1 MAQIITAAT
10 LMTPFALGAQKSH
23 EEMGDR
29 YYKARQFPLARIEY
43 DRALLE
49 SGAPQDRLES
59 KAALSLMRENRF
71 RDSIKSM
78 TRSSYE
84 QSYLRMY
91 AAMRAGFQSRML
103 LEQGQILDSPVAESR
118 KELARLLGGTLY
130 MEEDDTART
139 RAYYERLQREAITD
153 QVRFAARDTLL
164 ALEKYES
171 IPRKSPWL
179 AGAMSAVVPGSG
191 QIYARAV
198 SDGLT
203 AFGFTA
209 VLGGSAAYM
218 NHLETKAG
226 RPHTGSILTGLVA
239 LGFYLS
245 GITGGAAAANR
256 YNAYQERQ
264 FHNEIRDRFFNLD
277 FVEKTSG
284 IVFTAPIAPP

>member
-1 MAQIITAAT
+1 
-10 LMTPFALGAQKSH
+10 MTPFALSAQKSH

-29 YYKARQFPLARIEY
+29 YYKSRQFPLARIEY
-43 DRALLE
+43 DRALME
-49 SGAPQDRLES
+49 SGAAQDRLEAKS
-59 KAALSLMRENRF
+59 ALALMRENRF
-71 RDSIKSM
+71 RDSLKTM

-91 AAMRAGFQSRML
+91 AAMRAGFRSRML
-103 LEQGQILDSPVAESR
+103 LEQGQILDSPVAENR

-139 RAYYERLQREAITD
+139 RQYYERLQREALTD

-171 IPRKSPWL
+171 VPRKSPWV
-179 AGAMSAVVPGSG
+179 AGILSAFLPGSG

-226 RPHTGSILTGLVA
+226 KPHTGSILTGLVA

-245 GITGGAAAANR
+245 GITGSAAAANR

-284 IVFTAPIAPP
+284 IVFTAPL